1 MSPKRN
7 KEIDELKNIITNI
20 FICYNNLTTKE
31 ASENRMSEDLNIY
44 KKQLNDDDV
53 YLISIR
59 NNALT
64 VFDKCNQLL
73 KERTS

>member
-1 MSPKRN
+1 MNPKRN

-31 ASENRMSEDLNIY
+31 AAENRMSEDINVY
-44 KKQLNDDDV
+44 KNQLNNDDV
-53 YLISIR
+53 YLMSVR
-59 NNALT
+59 NNALA

-73 KERTS
+73 KERIL

>member
-1 MSPKRN
+1 MNPRHN

-20 FICYNNLTTKE
+20 FICYNNLTSKE
-31 ASENRMSEDLNIY
+31 ASENRISEDLNIY
-44 KKQLNDDDV
+44 KKQLNADNV
-53 YLISIR
+53 YLMSIR

-73 KERTS
+73 KEII

>member
-1 MSPKRN
+1 MNPKRN

-31 ASENRMSEDLNIY
+31 AAENRMSEDINIY
-44 KKQLNDDDV
+44 KNQLNTDDV
-53 YLISIR
+53 YLMSVR
-59 NNALT
+59 NNALV

-73 KERTS
+73 KERIL